1 MLRKRLSHHKTD
13 WRQQAGEGAMGDKF
27 VAAPHGIA
35 YARCS
40 ETGSSQ
46 LISVSS
52 AAVAAAAEL
61 RSMGLKRPFR
71 V

>member
-1 MLRKRLSHHKTD
+1 MLRKRLSHHKTEFHK
-13 WRQQAGEGAMGDKF
+13 QEGEGAMGDKC

-52 AAVAAAAEL
+52 AAVAVAAQWA
-61 RSMGLKRPFR
+61 
-71 V
+71 